1 MSDDLNNQLT
11 NHEGFERED
20 LSSRS
25 VMYFMAGLAIFAA
38 VIYVIVFGMYRF
50 LDTYEKANQPAIS
63 PLVTPQADTR
73 TMTEENT
80 KSFPQPRLEENER
93 NQLRDVIQDQDRN
106 IETYDWVDKDKGI
119 VKIPIERAMD
129 LLVQRGLPVRQENA
143 AQSSATKQHRSKRPA
158 TTPATATDGN

>member
-1 MSDDLNNQLT
+1 MSENLNHPMT
-11 NHEGFERED
+11 NHEGYERED

-50 LDTYEKANQPAIS
+50 LDTYEKAHQPAVS

-73 TMTEENT
+73 TVTTEDT
-80 KSFPQPRLEENER
+80 KSFPQPRLEESER
-93 NQLRDVIQDQDRN
+93 TQLRDVIEDQDRKLD
-106 IETYDWVDKDKGI
+106 TYDWVDKDKGI

-129 LLVQRGLPVRQENA
+129 LIVERGLPVRPENA
-143 AQSSATKQHRSKRPA
+143 AQTPAPKQQEPRRPA

>member
-73 TMTEENT
+73 TMTVENT

-93 NQLRDVIQDQDRN
+93 NQLRSVIQDQDRK
-106 IETYDWVDKDKGI
+106 IATYDWVDKNRGI

-129 LLVQRGLPVRQENA
+129 LLVQRGLPVRPENA
-143 AQSSATKQHRSKRPA
+143 AQSSTTKQQKSKRPA

>member
-1 MSDDLNNQLT
+1 MSDDLNNQVT
-11 NHEGFERED
+11 NHDGFERED
-20 LSSRS
+20 LSARS
-25 VMYFMAGLAIFAA
+25 VMYFMAGLTIFAA

-93 NQLRDVIQDQDRN
+93 NQLRSVIQDQDRK

-129 LLVQRGLPVRQENA
+129 LLVQRGLPVRPENA
-143 AQSSATKQHRSKRPA
+143 GQASETRQPKTKRPA

>member
-1 MSDDLNNQLT
+1 MSDDFNNQLT

-38 VIYVIVFGMYRF
+38 IIYGIVFGMYHF
-50 LDTYEKANQPAIS
+50 LDTYEKAHQAAIS
-63 PLVTPQADTR
+63 PLLTPQADTR

-93 NQLRDVIQDQDRN
+93 NQLRDVIQDQDRK
-106 IETYDWVDKDKGI
+106 IETCDWVDKDRGI

-129 LLVQRGLPVRQENA
+129 LLVERGLPVRPENA
-143 AQSSATKQHRSKRPA
+143 GQASATKQQKSKRPA

>member
-1 MSDDLNNQLT
+1 MSDDLNNQVT

-20 LSSRS
+20 LSARS
-25 VMYFMAGLAIFAA
+25 VMYFMAGLVIFAA

-50 LDTYEKANQPAIS
+50 LDTYQKTHQAAIS

-73 TMTEENT
+73 NATEENT

-93 NQLRDVIQDQDRN
+93 SQLRGVIQDQDRK
-106 IETYDWVDKDKGI
+106 IETYDWVDKDRGV

-129 LLVQRGLPVRQENA
+129 LLVQRGLPVRPE
-143 AQSSATKQHRSKRPA
+143 SAGQTSANKPQKSKRPA

>member
-38 VIYVIVFGMYRF
+38 VIYVIVFGMYHF
-50 LDTYEKANQPAIS
+50 LDTYQKTHQAAIS

-73 TMTEENT
+73 NATEENT
-80 KSFPQPRLEENER
+80 KTFPQPRLEENER
-93 NQLRDVIQDQDRN
+93 SQLRDVIQDQDRK

-129 LLVQRGLPVRQENA
+129 LLVQRGLPVRSENA
-143 AQSSATKQHRSKRPA
+143 GQAATKQQKAKRPA